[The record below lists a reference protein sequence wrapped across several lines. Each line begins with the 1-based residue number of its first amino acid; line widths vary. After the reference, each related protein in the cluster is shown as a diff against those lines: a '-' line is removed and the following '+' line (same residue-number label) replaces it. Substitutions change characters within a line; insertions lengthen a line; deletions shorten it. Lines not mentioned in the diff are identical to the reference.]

1 MSFNSPYIVDPY
13 YIYSIIVLLKLM
25 SLAAKELLDLS
36 VEKYFELHHKMDDGY
51 RRTQDEIL
59 LVIKKR

>member
-1 MSFNSPYIVDPY
+1 
-13 YIYSIIVLLKLM
+13 M

-36 VEKYFELHHKMDDGY
+36 VEKYFELHHKMDDCY